1 LQLATRGPEIR
12 RDFPRSDDVFIM
24 RPVSPLRREL
34 LIAAVLTPLYLLGR
48 GYVFGTHDHAI
59 HLAYIERAAD
69 PGFLPGDPL
78 LAVAA
83 HHPSIFFS
91 GLALLSRLAPLEVIY
106 FVGHALSVFAMLAG
120 LRSLARGLWDG
131 PAGEW
136 AAAVAVAGAFVHR
149 YVPGSIA
156 NLDPLFLPRVASFG
170 PLLWAL
176 SLGARRRFVAAFA
189 LTGLVFLVHATTA
202 SHTAAVLWAGC
213 AFGGRA
219 NRRAC
224 VIGPAVFLAAA
235 APLLILV
242 AVHGGPG
249 IPTPAPVEWIQSLK
263 LHFPFHHFPVWKE
276 LLAKAAPAAAAVLLG
291 IAVSTWR
298 GAGRTLTGYLVGVAA
313 LFSAGGIGN
322 GLLRWPV
329 TIHLHLFEAGR
340 ILDGLAIVALGRWS
354 YSAFKGSWAVKS
366 IAALVV
372 AGYFIRTGLH
382 EWVRYRIVPDLYVL
396 IATLAVTAL
405 VRLGI
410 SGPRRPPHGAGAFL
424 FGAGTRAPPL
434 RLGVAFAAFTAVALM
449 LVSGRI
455 PQWKPSGA
463 GQRGYRMMQ
472 WAGDH
477 LPADAVGI
485 IPPYMEEP
493 VAAFRYFARRRAIGS
508 WKDGGEGTFDYA
520 FQLAWERAVRDITGI
535 GDRIRVPAGSFSW
548 PRFAGWLRD
557 ARRSYHRM
565 PGRHFTEVA
574 PRYGASHVVREAEA
588 PAIALPVVYRDEE
601 YVLYALP
608 GSNDRG

>member
-1 LQLATRGPEIR
+1 
-12 RDFPRSDDVFIM
+12 
-24 RPVSPLRREL
+24 
-34 LIAAVLTPLYLLGR
+34 VLTPLYLLGR

-91 GLALLSRLAPLEVIY
+91 GMAVLSGLASLEVLY
-106 FVGHALSVFAMLAG
+106 FVGHALSVFAMLFG
-120 LRSLARGLWDG
+120 LRSLARGLWEG
-131 PAGEW
+131 RAGEW

-156 NLDPLFLPRVASFG
+156 NLDPLFLPRVASLG
-170 PLLWAL
+170 PLLFAL
-176 SLGARRRFVAAFA
+176 SLGARRRFLPAFA

-202 SHTAAVLWAGC
+202 AHTAAVLWVGC

-219 NRRAC
+219 NLRAC
-224 VIGPAVFLAAA
+224 LIGPAVFLVAA

-242 AVHGGPG
+242 AVRGGPG

-263 LHFPFHHFPVWKE
+263 LHYAFHHFPVLKE
-276 LLAKAAPAAAAVLLG
+276 LLEKVAPAVVAVLLG
-291 IAVSTWR
+291 IAVSAWR
-298 GAGRTLTGYLVGVAA
+298 GAGSTLAGYLVGTVA
-313 LFSAGGIGN
+313 LFVAGVIGN

-354 YSAFKGSWAVKS
+354 FSAFKGTWVVKS
-366 IAALVV
+366 AAVFVV

-382 EWVRYRIVPDLYVL
+382 EWVRYRLVPDLYVL
-396 IATLAVTAL
+396 IGALVVTAL

-410 SGPRRPPHGAGAFL
+410 SGRRRGPDGAGAFL

-434 RLGVAFAAFTAVALM
+434 RLGVAFAAFIAVALM
-449 LVSGRI
+449 LVSGRV
-455 PQWKPSGA
+455 PEWKPSGV

-472 WAGDH
+472 WAGEH
-477 LPADAVGI
+477 LPADAVVI
-485 IPPYMEEP
+485 IPPYMDEA
-493 VAAFRYFARRRAIGS
+493 VATFRYFARRRAIGS

-520 FQLAWERAVRDITGI
+520 FQLAWERAVRDITGV
-535 GDRIRVPAGSFSW
+535 GSRIRVPAGSFSW

-557 ARRSYHRM
+557 ADRSYHRM
-565 PGRHFTEVA
+565 PARHFIEVA
-574 PRYGASHVVREAEA
+574 RRYGATHVVREAEA
-588 PAIALPVVYRDEE
+588 PGIALPVVYRDGE

-608 GSNDRG
+608 EANDRG